1 MKKQA
6 KSYRYTLER
15 CTGNRKKSICPNCGH
30 RTFVRYI
37 DVETGKPLGEDIGRC
52 DREINCGYHKKPRDY
67 FSEHIHTSQRRYWF
81 PKKEYRELSD
91 TSIFNTIA
99 PAKVE
104 QTLMLGA
111 FNNFSIWLREHF
123 GFTEAMQ
130 QMIRY
135 RIGTSNHWPN
145 ATIFWQIDQQ
155 QKAHTGKIMLYDY
168 HTGHR
173 VKDPY
178 NLFPDLGAE
187 DKWRDRAAMIP
198 ALRGCI
204 IPTWLANHAST
215 VERDKG
221 LDLADYLEGLDARC
235 KLRVEDFVE

>member
-1 MKKQA
+1 MKKQT

-67 FSEHIHTSQRRYWF
+67 FSEHLHTSQRRYWF
-81 PKKEYRELSD
+81 PKKEYRAPSD
-91 TSIFNTIA
+91 TSSFSTIDS
-99 PAKVE
+99 AKVE
-104 QTLMLGA
+104 QTVMLGA

-123 GFTEAMQ
+123 GFTEAIQ
-130 QMIRY
+130 QMMRY

-145 ATIFWQIDQQ
+145 ATIFWQIDQK

-178 NLFPDLGAE
+178 NQIAWLM
-187 DKWRDRAAMIP
+187 RDFAWLISRRFAFT
-198 ALRGCI
+198 LRI
-204 IPTWLANHAST
+204 TML
-215 VERDKG
+215 
-221 LDLADYLEGLDARC
+221 
-235 KLRVEDFVE
+235 